1 MIVKETAF
9 LDDVIQGLSQSR
21 KSLPCKY
28 FYDQHG
34 SYYFERICGCKDY
47 YLTRTEMAIMDEFMP
62 QVVQVAGERRLV
74 VEYGSGSAIKTRFLL
89 RSLWRPAAYI
99 PIDIF
104 SEYLEDTVKEFSC
117 SFPDLEII
125 SVCAD
130 FTRPFE
136 LPQPQTLHKGKLI
149 YFPGSTIGNFS
160 PGESIQLLQNMFFNC
175 SRGDLVLLGV
185 DLKKPRHIL
194 DKAYN
199 DDDGYTAAFNLN
211 LLKRINREL
220 NADFCVEN
228 FFHKAFY
235 NEAFGRVEMHLVSA
249 CEQTA
254 TIDGQEFR
262 FFENESIHTE
272 NSHKYNIQ
280 ELLKLVESSGFSMRR
295 IWTDRKEFFAMV
307 LLEAG

>member
-1 MIVKETAF
+1 MIVKEMTF
-9 LDDVIQGLSQSR
+9 FDDVIQGLSQSR

-28 FYDQHG
+28 FYDQDG

-47 YLTRTEMAIMDEFMP
+47 YLTRTEMAIMGEFMP
-62 QVVQVAGERRLV
+62 QVVQMVGEKRLV
-74 VEYGSGSAIKTRFLL
+74 VEYGSGSAIKTGFLL
-89 RSLWRPAAYI
+89 GSLLRPAAYI

-104 SEYLEDTVKEFSC
+104 PEYLEHTVQEFSC
-117 SFPDLEII
+117 RFPGLEILP
-125 SVCAD
+125 VCAD
-130 FTRPFE
+130 FSQPFE
-136 LPQPQTLHKGKLI
+136 IPQPQTFHKGKLV

-160 PGESIQLLQNMFFNC
+160 PYESIQLLQNMFFSC
-175 SRGDLVLLGV
+175 RQGDLVLLGV

-199 DDDGYTAAFNLN
+199 DDEGYTAAFNLN

-235 NEAFGRVEMHLVSA
+235 NEAAGRIEMHLVSA
-249 CEQTA
+249 CEQTV
-254 TIDGQEFR
+254 TIDGQEFH

-272 NSHKYNIQ
+272 NSHKYKIQ
-280 ELLKLVESSGFSMRR
+280 ELLKLVQSSGFSTKR
-295 IWTDRKEFFAMV
+295 IWTDRKVFFAMV
-307 LLEAG
+307 LLEA